1 MNIFVTRTIPNMK
14 KKTKQ
19 NTILNIYTSPRP
31 PQQHNIQIVWLIAG
45 HLSLVLKE
53 LVLLLGEGLLSLILN
68 IFCFNID

>member
-19 NTILNIYTSPRP
+19 NTILNIYTPP

>member
-19 NTILNIYTSPRP
+19 NTILNIYTSPP